1 VGWGQGFPWVASP
14 RAAGRVS
21 LVHGAA
27 SPMAHPFSSLPRP
40 GNARDSCP
48 LSSLG
53 GAAPPPAISSPT
65 PLRDGAQQPRHLPL
79 LRLAA
84 TAVRVPS
91 ARQNVEGDVLLQ
103 HRRRSSVVCCF
114 CAAPSATPLK
124 PVVRKP
130 PLPLLLL
137 DIYKYFFVCSV
148 KMLNCCVCLIAASGR
163 RRASR
168 LAGSMEC
175 RAMWAAHASSHDSF
189 RLIDL

>member
-1 VGWGQGFPWVASP
+1 
-14 RAAGRVS
+14 
-21 LVHGAA
+21 
-27 SPMAHPFSSLPRP
+27 MAHPFSSLPRP

-84 TAVRVPS
+84 TVVRVPS

-124 PVVRKP
+124 PVLVVDVALRALPVRWNAEP
-130 PLPLLLL
+130 CGQPMRL
-137 DIYKYFFVCSV
+137 VTTR
-148 KMLNCCVCLIAASGR
+148 SG
-163 RRASR
+163 
-168 LAGSMEC
+168 
-175 RAMWAAHASSHDSF
+175 
-189 RLIDL
+189 